1 MVSLKSS
8 IETFQTQMLFKSS
21 KKQDFE
27 TSRVNMKMMPLVN
40 FIPVLLLNHWL
51 KVQSLSMIISTKST
65 FYINLKNPC
74 KNTKH
79 FQSPII
85 SRKDH
90 ISCANCVIQNRK
102 VMWSYG
108 KRKSNGQY
116 WWIQKCCFFSTS
128 ATILPCKSD

>member
-40 FIPVLLLNHWL
+40 FIPVLVLNHWL

-74 KNTKH
+74 KNNETFFKESHNFKKGSYLLCKLCHTKPQGH
-79 FQSPII
+79 VILWQKEVQWSILMDTEMLFFQ
-85 SRKDH
+85 
-90 ISCANCVIQNRK
+90 
-102 VMWSYG
+102 Y
-108 KRKSNGQY
+108 
-116 WWIQKCCFFSTS
+116 KCHNTST
-128 ATILPCKSD
+128 